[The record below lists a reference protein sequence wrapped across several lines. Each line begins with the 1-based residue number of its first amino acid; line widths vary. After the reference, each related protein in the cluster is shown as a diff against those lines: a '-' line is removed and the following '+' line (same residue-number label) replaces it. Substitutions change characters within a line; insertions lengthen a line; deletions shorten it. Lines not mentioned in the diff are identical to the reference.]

1 MSPLITIAS
10 SGMYQGVHYIFC
22 PFAGGGSG
30 SLRAWRNLNLV
41 KESVSVMLYPGRE
54 TRIDDATIENI
65 ESLAEEMIQALLASR
80 IPIEK
85 TIIVG
90 HSMGAQVAY
99 EASRKLVH
107 QGHTPKGLVISGCQ
121 APHIKGRRLLSK
133 CDDTTF
139 IANLIEMG
147 GCDQSLAD
155 NPQWWSIFLPALRAD
170 FTATEQYFFA
180 SPPNRDARLSV
191 PTILVSGDKDQ
202 EAYYS
207 EVEEWK
213 FWCNDVI
220 EHLVVKGGHFY
231 VTEHPEMMLE
241 CVRALSSEVAEQ

>member
-10 SGMYQGVHYIFC
+10 SGMDQGVHYIFC

-99 EASRKLVH
+99 EASRKLLH

-147 GCDQSLAD
+147 DAIKVLLIIRNGG
-155 NPQWWSIFLPALRAD
+155 
-170 FTATEQYFFA
+170 QYFFRLYA
-180 SPPNRDARLSV
+180 QTLPPQSNIFSHHHQIEMLAFQSLLFWFQEIKIKK
-191 PTILVSGDKDQ
+191 PTIQKWRNGSFG
-202 EAYYS
+202 AM
-207 EVEEWK
+207 
-213 FWCNDVI
+213 
-220 EHLVVKGGHFY
+220 
-231 VTEHPEMMLE
+231 T
-241 CVRALSSEVAEQ
+241 